1 MEDLRGFQGAVQ
13 KACHVFG
20 VEKLFPEQEN
30 ALKAF
35 ISREDVLLNLP
46 TGFGKSLVFQM
57 APLVHAELSKF
68 NHRFTANP
76 IIIVISPL
84 ASLMEDQTIF
94 LRNLNIK
101 AGSIGDDKSVNV
113 KVEKGECSIVFSSPE
128 SLLGNGRWRNMLSSD
143 TYKENLIGIV
153 VDEAHCISH
162 W

>member
-1 MEDLRGFQGAVQ
+1 M
-13 KACHVFG
+13 
-20 VEKLFPEQEN
+20 
-30 ALKAF
+30 
-35 ISREDVLLNLP
+35 LNLP

-113 KVEKGECSIVFSSPE
+113 KVEKGECIIVFSSPE